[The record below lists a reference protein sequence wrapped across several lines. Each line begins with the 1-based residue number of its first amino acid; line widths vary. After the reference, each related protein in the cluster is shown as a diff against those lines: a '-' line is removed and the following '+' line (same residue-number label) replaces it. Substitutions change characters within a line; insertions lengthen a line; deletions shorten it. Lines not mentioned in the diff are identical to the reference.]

1 MKVIDL
7 TLTISEKIP
16 TFPGSPRP
24 NFIPWENIK
33 EDGYNLELL
42 FLSTHTGTHMDA
54 PYHFLEK
61 GAKIHEISLKK
72 LVSEAVLIQSRGSRD
87 RFGIKQIS
95 ITKADIQKFEKQHG
109 KIDGFSSVIFYTG
122 WNVPHLWGTYDDV
135 TEHLPLSPDYNQ
147 EKYYFTKNP
156 GLSVSGAEYLAS
168 KKINLVG
175 IDSPNID
182 MGTDHKFS
190 VHQIF
195 AKKGILIVENLTNL
209 HILFHMLHPET
220 AAKKRMYWYTR
231 RSQDPPAVTSRRF
244 RDPKTGKYQS
254 PKKLPTFHLVVLP
267 LKLKNATGSPVRAI
281 AFVD

>member
-1 MKVIDL
+1 MELLDL
-7 TLTISEKIP
+7 TLTVSEKIS
-16 TFPGSPRP
+16 TFPGSPQP
-24 NFIPWENIK
+24 SFVQDKNIK
-33 EDGYNLELL
+33 NDGYNSELL
-42 FLSTHTGTHMDA
+42 LLSSHTGTHMDA

-61 GAKIHEISLKK
+61 GAKIHEISLNK
-72 LVSEAVLIQSRGSRD
+72 LVSEAVLIKSRKSRD
-87 RFGIKQIS
+87 KIGIKQIS

-122 WNVPHLWGTYDDV
+122 WVENLIL
-135 TEHLPLSPDYNQ
+135 EKQENR

-168 KKINLVG
+168 KKIKLVG
-175 IDSPNID
+175 IDSPSID
-182 MGTDHKFS
+182 VGSDHKFP

-209 HILFHMLHPET
+209 HMIFQMVHQT
-220 AAKKRMYWYTR
+220 AAVKKAAMY
-231 RSQDPPAVTSRRF
+231 SRRF

-267 LKLKNATGSPVRAI
+267 LKLFDVTGSPVRAI
-281 AFVD
+281 AFVE